1 MESKVIG
8 AAVASAA
15 VIALDGIVEGKRIM
29 RPLVGVLFA
38 SFLLAVLA
46 AAGLPNVAGNLAI
59 VMAGTIVFLYGPGL
73 MKEIQAL

>member
-8 AAVASAA
+8 AAAASAA
-15 VIALDGIVEGKRIM
+15 VIALDGIVAGKRIM